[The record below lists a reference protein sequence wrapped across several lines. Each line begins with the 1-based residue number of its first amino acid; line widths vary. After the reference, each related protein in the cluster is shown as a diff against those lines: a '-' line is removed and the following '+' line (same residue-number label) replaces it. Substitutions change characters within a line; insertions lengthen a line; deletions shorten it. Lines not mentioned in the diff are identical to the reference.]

1 MTDRDDLKN
10 GEAKIEAFLT
20 HLARGHYR
28 GQRRSSPS

>member
-20 HLARGHYR
+20 HLVRGHYR